1 MPEEPWFEFDSVT
14 ISSTEGGLEF
24 RFAFSTRNR
33 DGAQLVHERR
43 WVTLEYDLDWA
54 LREIEEPF
62 YMAQVTEELRGAWV
76 TEAVDATFLIRRSA
90 VAWLLEDPNTTE
102 LIAI

>member
-1 MPEEPWFEFDSVT
+1 MFK
-14 ISSTEGGLEF
+14 
-24 RFAFSTRNR
+24 FAFSTRNR
-33 DGAQLVHERR
+33 DGAQLVREFRY
-43 WVTLEYDLDWA
+43 VTLEYDLDWA

-90 VAWLLEDPNTTE
+90 VAWLLDDPNTTE